1 VNPTTQNLPME
12 PVETAGENPI
22 NINDFASPLTI
33 KNIVAAAHF
42 QPDPEKEIP
51 AELQVILDDPTAFSN
66 NGMKLEADGS
76 LVDCIPLHHLAVN
89 LRNCEYSPKYGQ
101 NKGFSGAIFRFRRI
115 VDGHSQAHTYLIF
128 SSGKVVINGGL
139 KSLKDIQPAVKIIQK
154 VFRRLPA
161 TSHLRLVTFQTTN
174 IVAAAK
180 LKFPIAIH
188 KLPTLVSMMPSVR
201 DSIRVSYEPEL
212 FSGARIHFQS
222 IGDKPLTKETGK
234 PYAALFVN
242 GSFFITGNKTILQL
256 REVHATLIAILITFR
271 DLRTP

>member
-1 VNPTTQNLPME
+1 ME
-12 PVETAGENPI
+12 TVQTAGEKPI
-22 NINDFASPLTI
+22 NINDFVTPLTI

-42 QPDPEKEIP
+42 QPDPKKKFHKD
-51 AELQVILDDPTAFSN
+51 LQAILNDPTAFSN
-66 NGMKLEADGS
+66 NGMKLKTDGS
-76 LVDCIPLHHLAVN
+76 VVDCIPLQYLAIN
-89 LRNCEYSPKYGQ
+89 LRNTEYSPKYGR

-139 KSLKDIQPAVKIIQK
+139 KSLKDIRPAVKIIQK
-154 VFRRLPA
+154 VFRRLSA

-180 LKFPIAIH
+180 INFPIAIH
-188 KLPTLVSMMPSVR
+188 KLPTLVSMVPSLR
-201 DSIRVSYEPEL
+201 DLIRVSYEPEL

-256 REVHATLIAILITFR
+256 REVYATLIAILITFR
-271 DLRTP
+271 DLHTP